1 MSSNSISS
9 RRLTNLLRY
18 EWAID
23 KRFYILGTVGIFM
36 ISFGVFLTIWFNNI
50 SGFVW
55 TSADYN
61 SIFFGGFVFL
71 SVFGVSQGFID
82 LREKNTS
89 IRYLTLPSSTM
100 EKFLIQVCMRL
111 IVPLVVYLFAFWLG
125 ANISIDVYYFF
136 QETILGQTAL
146 PEIHKA
152 ELLYLFWTPD
162 TSSSLDIGYW
172 LLFGMIVSIPLLMF
186 MGGII
191 FGKWG
196 FITMPLT
203 IGLFIAL
210 LFGSYYALSWLIYP
224 AINSSGSGVGIP
236 IGKPEV
242 FEGVPLFVLVC
253 LILIWFA
260 VFLSFIVTYFKLKE
274 REV

>member
-1 MSSNSISS
+1 MSRNSISFH
-9 RRLTNLLRY
+9 RLKHLLGY

-23 KRFYILGTVGIFM
+23 KRFYLLGTAGILLM
-36 ISFGVFLTIWFNNI
+36 SFGVFLTIWFSNI

-55 TSADYN
+55 TSTDYN

-71 SVFGVSQGFID
+71 SVFGISQGFID

-89 IRYLTLPSSTM
+89 IRYLTLPSSAM
-100 EKFLIQVCMRL
+100 EKFIAQVCFRL
-111 IVPLVVYLFAFWLG
+111 IVPIIVYLFAFWLG

-136 QETILGQTAL
+136 QETILRQTAL

-152 ELLYLFWTPD
+152 ELLYLYWTPD
-162 TSSSLDIGYW
+162 TNTSLDIGYW
-172 LLFGMIVSIPLLMF
+172 LLFGTIVSIPLLMF
-186 MGGII
+186 MGGIV

-196 FITMPLT
+196 FITMPIT

-210 LFGSYYALSWLIYP
+210 LFGSYYSLSWLIYP
-224 AINSSGSGVGIP
+224 VISSSSRDFGIP

-260 VFLSFIVTYFKLKE
+260 VFLSFYVTYLKLKE
-274 REV
+274 REI